1 MIALIAHNNKK
12 ASLVNFVIKNIGF
25 FSRFNLI
32 ATHDTANLLTE
43 KTSLSVIHAP
53 HGPEGGDLVIASKVV
68 LKEVNAVFFFRDLL
82 TPLPHEPDIT
92 ALLRICDLHQI
103 PLATNEATA
112 DCLVKSLCSH
122 NNNFC

>member
-12 ASLVNFVIKNIGF
+12 QTLIDFVIKNISF
-25 FSRFNLI
+25 FSRFNII
-32 ATHDTANLLTE
+32 ATHDTAMLLTE
-43 KTSLSVIHAP
+43 KTSLKVIHAP
-53 HGPEGGDLVIASKVV
+53 HGPEGGDLVIAAKVIS
-68 LKEVNAVFFFRDLL
+68 KEVNAVFFFRDLM

-112 DCLVKSLCSH
+112 DCLVRSLCNH
-122 NNNFC
+122 NSCFC